1 MTCCLLACVP
11 PPNNSCWSSAA
22 CCARS
27 STCVSVCVSHF
38 LQDRDERRLKICLH
52 TMAGHSLTAPPYT
65 THRRLFLSR
74 LLTATTAATT
84 LCVRRRRPLHGART
98 LMSGWSIRRGPGGA
112 SALHGCV
119 AQAQDGPKTSRGEG
133 RPGEGEGGEGR

>member
-52 TMAGHSLTAPPYT
+52 TMAGHSLNGPPLHDT
-65 THRRLFLSR
+65 QALVLVSPSHRHHRRHNAVCAQAPATSR
-74 LLTATTAATT
+74 RTHTHVGLVHQA
-84 LCVRRRRPLHGART
+84 RP
-98 LMSGWSIRRGPGGA
+98 RRGVS
-112 SALHGCV
+112 SARLCGTS
-119 AQAQDGPKTSRGEG
+119 AGRAQDESGGRRGQGRAREG
-133 RPGEGEGGEGR
+133 R